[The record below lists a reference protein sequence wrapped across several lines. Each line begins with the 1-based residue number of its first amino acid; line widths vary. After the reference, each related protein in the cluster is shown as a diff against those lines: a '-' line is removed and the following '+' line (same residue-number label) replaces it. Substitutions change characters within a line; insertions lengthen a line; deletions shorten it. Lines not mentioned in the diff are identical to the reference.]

1 MLKITVLLI
10 QQSGL
15 SSFRN
20 YSSTLLTLGFYAVDV
35 HPSDKA
41 IILLKVS
48 QFSQSIESNSRIF
61 ITFQFCKYTR

>member
-35 HPSDKA
+35 QP
-41 IILLKVS
+41 IR
-48 QFSQSIESNSRIF
+48 QGNNSVKGISVF
-61 ITFQFCKYTR
+61 TEY